1 MVTVV
6 THVRLREGAQEEWDA
21 VFAQRVR
28 RPANGKA
35 SSARTTRCTASP
47 SSDSTSASGAT
58 MVRFS
63 PVTTVAAARERQ
75 GFVFVQLC
83 RTDGDAGERV
93 IVGCWERDEDWES
106 WHNDPEFVE
115 TRNEL
120 EHAAADGTGDTE
132 RFEVLLE
139 RRR

>member
-21 VFAQRVR
+21 VFAQRVE
-28 RPANGKA
+28 
-35 SSARTTRCTASP
+35 
-47 SSDSTSASGAT
+47 
-58 MVRFS
+58 
-63 PVTTVAAARERQ
+63 AARERQ

-120 EHAAADGTGDTE
+120 EHAAADGTGATE